1 MQRTATPLTSV
12 RFRSQPPFMK
22 VLITGSSG
30 FIGFHLSKKLINMGF
45 SVYGV
50 DNMNHY
56 YDVELKK
63 ARLSILNEN
72 NSFFF
77 ENEDITNISNCYPDI
92 EFDLIINLA
101 AQAGVRLPVD
111 KYKNYISSN
120 IDGFL
125 NVMNFA
131 LLRGC
136 KKVIYA
142 SSSSVYGDAKIPFSE
157 KDNAFK
163 PKSFY
168 GYSKLLNEKIAN
180 EFYQNHDISSIGLRF
195 FTVYGEYGRPDMAYF
210 SFLTSILNDKPITLF
225 NDGCLARDMTYI
237 DDILAGIESS
247 ISLISKEKMVKIF
260 NLGNSL
266 PIKTI
271 NLVRKLEKL
280 ANRKAKI
287 NYEHIVDET
296 IQTHACLLESQKF
309 LDYNPKVKFDEG
321 LEAFYNWYIKYYV
334 K

>member
-1 MQRTATPLTSV
+1 
-12 RFRSQPPFMK
+12 MK

-30 FIGFHLSKKLINMGF
+30 FIGFHLSRKLISMGWT
-45 SVYGV
+45 VYGI
-50 DNMNHY
+50 DNMNNY

-63 ARLSILNEN
+63 ARLSILKKS
-72 NSFFF
+72 NSFHFKQ
-77 ENEDITNISNCYPDI
+77 EDIINISNCYDDI
-92 EFDLIINLA
+92 DFDLIINLA

-125 NVMNFA
+125 SVMNFA
-131 LLRGC
+131 LLKDC

-157 KDNAFK
+157 KDNQFK

-168 GYSKLLNEKIAN
+168 GYSKLLNEKIAS
-180 EFYQNHDISSIGLRF
+180 EFHQKHNISSIGLRF

-210 SFLTSILNDKPITLF
+210 SFLTNILRGKPITLF
-225 NDGCLARDMTYI
+225 NNGELARDMTHI
-237 DDILAGIESS
+237 DDILSGIESS
-247 ISLISKEKMVKIF
+247 IDLISKKKLVKIF
-260 NLGNSL
+260 ILGNSV

-271 NLVRKLEKL
+271 DLVNKLEKL
-280 ANRKAKI
+280 AKRKAVI
-287 NYEHIVDET
+287 NHKHIVDET
-296 IQTHACLLESQKF
+296 IQTHACLLQSQKF
-309 LDYNPKVKFDEG
+309 LSYSPKVNFDDG
-321 LEAFYNWYIKYYV
+321 LETFYNWYINHYV